1 MSLPT
6 ILTFDAPRVTREYN
20 VERCAA
26 TQVGSRACANCGKF
40 QKPLT
45 RRCGSCHK
53 YFYCCTGCQ
62 RLHWE
67 REHKAQCCMSLRMQ
81 FEKSLEESE
90 SEDDSD
96 GDAPPVVFMED
107 VERKN
112 KKHSKANESSFRGS
126 HLPFIEVKR
135 PQRLH
140 QRAPATKTSAT
151 RQYQRN
157 PFRTQKQSFLLP
169 SQRKQKVYLPELAL
183 SKNMIWQ
190 RPPKPILQH
199 AKTAQRLHNAM
210 LGGNAQREVKRNHT
224 ETIVAKIF
232 RGEKATKHPEVPYG
246 AAVSAN
252 PPRAILNWKWG

>member
-6 ILTFDAPRVTREYN
+6 ILTFDAPRVTRQYN

-40 QKPLT
+40 RKPLT

-81 FEKSLEESE
+81 FEKSIEESE

-107 VERKN
+107 VERKR
-112 KKHSKANESSFRGS
+112 KKHHKANERSFHGS
-126 HLPFIEVKR
+126 DLPFIEVKR
-135 PQRLH
+135 PQKLH
-140 QRAPATKTSAT
+140 QRAPATKTSAS
-151 RQYQRN
+151 RQYQRRDRLHDHS
-157 PFRTQKQSFLLP
+157 RTQKQSFVLP

-190 RPPKPILQH
+190 RPPKAILQH

-210 LGGNAQREVKRNHT
+210 LRGNARREVKRNHT
-224 ETIVAKIF
+224 ETIVAKRF
-232 RGEKATKHPEVPYG
+232 TGEKEKKHLEVQ
-246 AAVSAN
+246 
-252 PPRAILNWKWG
+252 